1 MANSTEVPLNL
12 LVGQNR
18 AIAIVDSLTIYGKKI
33 ADRLE
38 ELEVKSIQF
47 PHLNCLEKDK
57 RPMAAIICCMRQ
69 INSAEDIIRPYAS
82 ARKINVPLILM
93 PTQTRMS
100 ATIQQ
105 QISRTDG
112 KDKAGIIIEL
122 VPKLDTDQAIKLLT
136 QGLRQMAK

>member
-1 MANSTEVPLNL
+1 MANSTEVPLGQ
-12 LVGQNR
+12 LVGPNR
-18 AIAIVDSLTIYGKKI
+18 AVAIVDSLIIHGKEI

-69 INSAEDIIRPYAS
+69 VNSAEDIIRPYAS
-82 ARKINVPLILM
+82 ARKINCPLIVM

-100 ATIQQ
+100 AAIQQ
-105 QISRTDG
+105 QIARTDG
-112 KDKAGIIIEL
+112 KDKTGIIVEL
-122 VPKLDTDQAIKLLT
+122 VPKLDTDQAIALLT

>member
-1 MANSTEVPLNL
+1 MANSTEVPLAQ
-12 LVGQNR
+12 LVGPNR
-18 AIAIVDSLTIYGKKI
+18 AVAIVDSLIIHGKEI

-69 INSAEDIIRPYAS
+69 VNSAEDIIRPYAS
-82 ARKINVPLILM
+82 ASRAHVPLIIM

-100 ATIQQ
+100 GTLQK
-105 QISRTDG
+105 QILRTD
-112 KDKAGIIIEL
+112 KNDKSGIIIEL
-122 VPKLDTDQAIKLLT
+122 VPKLDSDQAIALLT